1 MADTRSP
8 TVAAE
13 RFAADGGPVPV
24 GARVPAEDSQ
34 YDGATAEEIRHRLG
48 VPWVAVYTS
57 LSSTMD
63 VAHALAAEGAPAGT
77 LVLADH
83 QTAGRGRGGRSWQSE
98 AGAGIWLTL
107 IERPKDA
114 HAVEVLALR
123 VGLRAALVLDRYAG
137 RVVGLKWP
145 NDLYLSGRKLAG
157 VLIEARWQ
165 DGAPMWAAIG
175 IGINVRAPAL
185 LGAGAAG
192 PDAASLQAGVPRMD
206 ILAAIVP
213 ELRGAAAMRGVLTD
227 DEVAEFA
234 RRDIARGRM
243 CTAPGA
249 GRVDGVAATG
259 EIMILHQGVAR
270 GYRSGSL
277 VLAGELEGA

>member
-1 MADTRSP
+1 M
-8 TVAAE
+8 
-13 RFAADGGPVPV
+13 
-24 GARVPAEDSQ
+24 PAEGSR
-34 YDGATAEEIRHRLG
+34 YDGASAEEIRRRLG
-48 VPWVAVYTS
+48 VPRVAVYTS
-57 LSSTMD
+57 LASTMD

-107 IERPKDA
+107 IERPQDA

-123 VGLRAALVLDRYAG
+123 VGLRAALVLDRFAG
-137 RVVGLKWP
+137 GCVGLKWP
-145 NDLYLSGRKLAG
+145 NDLYLAGRKLAG

-165 DGAPMWAAIG
+165 DGAPTWVAIG
-175 IGINVRAPAL
+175 VGINVRVPPSL
-185 LGAGAAG
+185 HG
-192 PDAASLQAGVPRMD
+192 DAASLEPGTRRAD
-206 ILAAIVP
+206 ILAALIP
-213 ELRGAAAMRGVLTD
+213 ELRGAAAVRGVLTA

-234 RRDIARGRM
+234 RRDIARGRE

-249 GRVDGVAATG
+249 GRVEGVAATG
-259 EIMILHQGVAR
+259 EIMIVHQGVAR

-277 VLAGELEGA
+277 VLAGELEGP

>member
-1 MADTRSP
+1 VGPR
-8 TVAAE
+8 
-13 RFAADGGPVPV
+13 AADEAPAPV
-24 GARVPAEDSQ
+24 GMGVPAGQSR
-34 YDGATAEEIRHRLG
+34 YDGASAEELRLRLG
-48 VPWVAVYTS
+48 VPRVAVYTS
-57 LSSTMD
+57 LASTMD
-63 VAHALAAEGAPAGT
+63 IAHALAAEGAPAGT

-107 IERPKDA
+107 VERPQDA

-123 VGLRAALVLDRYAG
+123 AGLRAAVVLDRSAG
-137 RVVGLKWP
+137 GLVGLKWP

-165 DGAPMWAAIG
+165 DGAPTWVAIG
-175 IGINVRAPAL
+175 IGINVRVPASL
-185 LGAGAAG
+185 HADAAG
-192 PDAASLQAGVPRMD
+192 LQPGVHRGD
-206 ILAAIVP
+206 ILAAVIP
-213 ELRGAAAMRGVLTD
+213 ALRGAAAVRGVLTA
-227 DEVAEFA
+227 DELAEFA
-234 RRDIARGRM
+234 RRDIARGRA

-249 GRVDGVAATG
+249 GRVEGVAATG

-277 VLAGELEGA
+277 VLAGAPEGP